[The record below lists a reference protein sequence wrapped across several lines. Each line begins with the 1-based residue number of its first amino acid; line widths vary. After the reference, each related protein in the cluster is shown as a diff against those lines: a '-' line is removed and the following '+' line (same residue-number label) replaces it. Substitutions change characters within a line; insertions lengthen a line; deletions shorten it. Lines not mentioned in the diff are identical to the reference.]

1 MRSHSRGDRR
11 NFSCKSPPLK
21 QKQVY
26 YTRRETFSPVWG
38 LLSMQNSI
46 TQLYKSSLVLLTDF
60 YQLTMAY
67 GYWKA
72 GIHEREAIFYYSFRQ
87 APFNG
92 RYVICAG
99 LGTFI
104 DYLLNFQFTKDD
116 IDYLAGLTDTQG
128 QRLFDAD
135 FLSYLQQVKFCCDI
149 HAVEEGTVV
158 FPQEP
163 LIRVKGPL
171 LQCQL
176 LESILLNIINF
187 QSLIATSAARLLQAT
202 RGEPV
207 LEFGL
212 RRAQGFDGALM
223 ASRAAYIGGCTAT
236 SNVLAGKLLG
246 IPVRGTHAHSWVL
259 CFANELE
266 AFRTYA
272 QTFPD
277 RCIFLVD
284 TYNTLKGVKNAIK
297 IAEELKPNGF
307 KLAGIRLDSGDLAYL
322 SQRAR
327 KLLDAAGYTDAVI
340 VGSND
345 LDPLVITSL
354 KEQGACINVWGVGTH
369 LITAYEQPALEGIY
383 KLSAIKS
390 AEGVW
395 ENKVKLS
402 EQTIKISTPGILSV
416 RRFYADKVGGSAMAD
431 AIYDQRLDISEEKI
445 TIIDP
450 VDPTKRRIISAKT
463 PHRDLLST
471 IFNQGTLV
479 YKKPTLKSSQE
490 KTHQELQQFHE
501 SIRRLLNPHAY
512 PVGLE
517 EKLYDLKLQLIL
529 KAKDSA
535 NR

>member
-1 MRSHSRGDRR
+1 MNDILP
-11 NFSCKSPPLK
+11 KA
-21 QKQVY
+21 
-26 YTRRETFSPVWG
+26 RENYSLAGKF
-38 LLSMQNSI
+38 SMQNSQ
-46 TQLYKSSLVLLTDF
+46 TQLYKSSLGLLTDF

-72 GIHEREAIFYYSFRQ
+72 GIHEREAIFYHSFRQ

-92 RYVICAG
+92 GYTICAG
-99 LGTFI
+99 LGTLI
-104 DYLLNFQFTKDD
+104 DYLLNFQFTKED
-116 IDYLAGLTDTQG
+116 IDYLSKLTDTQG
-128 QRLFDAD
+128 KKLFATD
-135 FLSYLQQVKFCCDI
+135 FLVYLQQLKFSCDI
-149 HAVEEGTVV
+149 DAIEEGSVV

-163 LIRVKGPL
+163 LVRVTGPL

-223 ASRAAYIGGCTAT
+223 ASRAAYIGGCAAT
-236 SNVLAGKLLG
+236 SNVLAGKLYG

-259 CFANELE
+259 CFASELE
-266 AFRTYA
+266 AFRAYA

-284 TYNTLKGVKNAIK
+284 TYNTLEGVKNAIK
-297 IAEELKPNGF
+297 IAEELKPQGF

-322 SQRAR
+322 SQQAR
-327 KLLDAAGYTDAVI
+327 KLLDEAGYKDSLI

-345 LDPLVITSL
+345 LSPLVITSL
-354 KEQGACINVWGVGTH
+354 KEQGASINVWGVGTH
-369 LITAYEQPALEGIY
+369 LITAYEQPALEGVY

-390 AEGVW
+390 AQGEW

-416 RRFYADKVGGSAMAD
+416 RRFYAEPDGFAMAD
-431 AIYDQRLDISEEKI
+431 AIYDERLGISENHL

-450 VDPTKRRIISAKT
+450 IDPAKRRSISAEAT
-463 PHRDLLST
+463 HRDLLT
-471 IFNQGTLV
+471 AIFRQGKLV
-479 YKKPTLKSSQE
+479 YKVPSLKSSQH
-490 KTHQELQQFHE
+490 KTLMELQQFHE
-501 SIRRLLNPHAY
+501 SIRRLLNPHTY

-517 EKLYDLKLQLIL
+517 KKLYDLKLKLIL
-529 KAKDSA
+529 KAKASVTI
-535 NR
+535 

>member
-1 MRSHSRGDRR
+1 
-11 NFSCKSPPLK
+11 
-21 QKQVY
+21 
-26 YTRRETFSPVWG
+26 
-38 LLSMQNSI
+38 MQNSL

-72 GIHEREAIFYYSFRQ
+72 GIHEREAVFYHSFRL

-92 RYVICAG
+92 RYTICAG
-99 LGTFI
+99 LGTLI

-116 IDYLAGLTDTQG
+116 IDYLARLTDTQG
-128 QRLFDAD
+128 KLLFPES
-135 FLSYLQQVKFCCDI
+135 FLNYLHQLKFSCDI
-149 HAVEEGTVV
+149 DAVEEGSVV

-236 SNVLAGKLLG
+236 SNVLAGKLLR

-259 CFANELE
+259 SFSSELE
-266 AFRTYA
+266 AFRAYA

-284 TYNTLKGVKNAIK
+284 TYNTLEGVKNAIK
-297 IAEELKPNGF
+297 IAEELKPTGF

-322 SQRAR
+322 SQQAR
-327 KLLDAAGYTDAVI
+327 QLLDAAGYHDTVI

-345 LDPLVITSL
+345 LNPLVINSL
-354 KEQGACINVWGVGTH
+354 KEQGARINVWGVGTH

-390 AEGVW
+390 AQGKW
-395 ENKVKLS
+395 ENKLKLS

-416 RRFYADKVGGSAMAD
+416 RRYYSDKVNGSAMAD
-431 AIYDQRLDISEEKI
+431 AIFDERLGISEKNI

-450 VDPTKRRIISAKT
+450 IDPTKRRSIPAAT
-463 PHRDLLST
+463 PQRDLLT
-471 IFNQGTLV
+471 PIFRLGKLV
-479 YKKPTLKSSQE
+479 YQRPSLKSSQE

-501 SIRRLLNPHAY
+501 SIRLLLNPHAY

-517 EKLYDLKLQLIL
+517 ENLYNLKLSLIL
-529 KAKDSA
+529 KAKSSVQS
-535 NR
+535 

>member
-1 MRSHSRGDRR
+1 
-11 NFSCKSPPLK
+11 
-21 QKQVY
+21 
-26 YTRRETFSPVWG
+26 
-38 LLSMQNSI
+38 MQNSL

-72 GIHEREAIFYYSFRQ
+72 GIHEREAVFYHSFRQ

-99 LGTFI
+99 LGTLI
-104 DYLLNFQFTKDD
+104 DYLLNFRFTKDD
-116 IDYLAGLTDTQG
+116 IDYLAKLTDTQG
-128 QRLFDAD
+128 SALFHAD
-135 FLSYLQQVKFCCDI
+135 FLQYLQKLTFSCDI
-149 HAVEEGTVV
+149 DAVVEGTVV

-223 ASRAAYIGGCTAT
+223 ASRAAYIGGCSAT
-236 SNVLAGKLLG
+236 SNVLAGKLLK

-259 CFANELE
+259 SFANELE
-266 AFRTYA
+266 AFRAYA

-284 TYNTLKGVKNAIK
+284 TYNTLEGVKNAIK
-297 IAEELKPNGF
+297 IAEELKSNGF

-322 SQRAR
+322 SQQAR
-327 KLLDAAGYTDAVI
+327 QLLDAAGYQDAVI

-345 LDPLVITSL
+345 LNPLVITSL
-354 KEQGACINVWGVGTH
+354 KEQGASINVWGVGTH
-369 LITAYEQPALEGIY
+369 LITAYEQPALEGVY

-390 AEGVW
+390 VAGIW
-395 ENKVKLS
+395 ENKLKLS

-416 RRFYADKVGGSAMAD
+416 RRYYTDKVDGLAMGD
-431 AIYDQRLDISEEKI
+431 VIYDESLGVSEQNV

-450 VDPTKRRIISAKT
+450 IDPTNRRTVSSVA
-463 PHRDLLST
+463 PYRDLLIP
-471 IFNQGTLV
+471 IFRRGNLT
-479 YKKPTLKSSQE
+479 YKQPSLKSTQGN
-490 KTHQELQQFHE
+490 TLQELQQFHV
-501 SIRRLLNPHAY
+501 SIRRLLNPHTY

-517 EKLYDLKLQLIL
+517 EKLYNLKLKLIL
-529 KAKDSA
+529 KTKASINK
-535 NR
+535 

>member
-1 MRSHSRGDRR
+1 M
-11 NFSCKSPPLK
+11 
-21 QKQVY
+21 
-26 YTRRETFSPVWG
+26 
-38 LLSMQNSI
+38 NSL

-72 GIHEREAIFYYSFRQ
+72 GIHERDAVFYHSFRQ

-92 RYVICAG
+92 RYAICAG
-99 LGTFI
+99 LGTLI
-104 DYLLNFQFTKDD
+104 DYLLNFKFTQDD
-116 IDYLAGLTDTQG
+116 IDYLAGLTDTHG
-128 QRLFDAD
+128 KVLFPAD
-135 FLSYLQQVKFCCDI
+135 FLNYLQQIKFCCDI
-149 HAVEEGTVV
+149 DAIEEGTVV

-223 ASRAAYIGGCTAT
+223 ASRAAYIGGCSAT

-259 CFANELE
+259 SFANELE
-266 AFRTYA
+266 AFRAYA

-284 TYNTLKGVKNAIK
+284 TYNTIEGVKNAIK
-297 IAEELKPNGF
+297 ISEELKPNGF

-322 SQRAR
+322 SQQAR
-327 KLLDAAGYTDAVI
+327 QLLDAAGYHDTVI

-345 LDPLVITSL
+345 LNPSVITSL
-354 KEQGACINVWGVGTH
+354 KEQGASINVWGVGTH
-369 LITAYEQPALEGIY
+369 LITAYEQPALEGVY
-383 KLSAIKS
+383 KLSAIMS
-390 AEGVW
+390 AQGEW
-395 ENKVKLS
+395 ENKLKLS
-402 EQTIKISTPGILSV
+402 EQTIKISTPGILSA
-416 RRFYADKVGGSAMAD
+416 RRYYADKVNGSAMAD
-431 AIYDQRLDISEEKI
+431 AIYDDRLGISEDNI

-450 VDPTKRRIISAKT
+450 IDPTKRRSIPAAT
-463 PHRDLLST
+463 PHHDLLT
-471 IFNQGTLV
+471 PIFRLGKLV
-479 YKKPTLKSSQE
+479 YKVPSLKSSQE
-490 KTHQELQQFHE
+490 KTHLELEQFHE

-517 EKLYDLKLQLIL
+517 ENLYNSKLTLIL
-529 KAKDSA
+529 KAKSSIPS
-535 NR
+535 